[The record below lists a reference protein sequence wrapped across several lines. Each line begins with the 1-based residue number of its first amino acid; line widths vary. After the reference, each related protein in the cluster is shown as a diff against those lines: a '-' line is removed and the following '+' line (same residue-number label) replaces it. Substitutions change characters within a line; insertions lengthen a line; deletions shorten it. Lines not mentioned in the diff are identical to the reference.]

1 VSERHILSL
10 TARAKRDLC
19 ERLPEKV
26 AAAAWEFITGALL
39 DNPRRVGKPLDAPL
53 APQWTARRG
62 DYRVLYLIDDGKV
75 TVQVITVQHRG
86 DAYRTR

>member
-1 VSERHILSL
+1 MSERHTLTL

-53 APQWTARRG
+53 APQWSARRG
-62 DYRVLYLIDDGKV
+62 DYRVLYLIDDG
-75 TVQVITVQHRG
+75 TVIVKVITVQHRA
-86 DAYRTR
+86 DVYRSH